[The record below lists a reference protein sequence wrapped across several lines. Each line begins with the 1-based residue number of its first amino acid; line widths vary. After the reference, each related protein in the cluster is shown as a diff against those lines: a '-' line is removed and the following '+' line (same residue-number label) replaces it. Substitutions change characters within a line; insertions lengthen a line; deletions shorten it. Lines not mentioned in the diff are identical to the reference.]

1 MATTLTNL
9 RQLRRELHSEPMPAG
24 PGPLDRVRDLV
35 LSLAK
40 DEGHCALL
48 FPDLCVYRFSQPTK
62 FRKAATFGVT
72 LGVALQGV
80 KQIRVDDHHI
90 TVDSQRLLVITRERQ
105 YESAV
110 LQATPDEPYVGV
122 SLSFSPERVAR
133 ALITLAE
140 AGGETH
146 REPACAFV
154 TDCDE
159 HIASALE
166 RLLLT
171 HNDPLD
177 RKLLAPLAIDEILF
191 RLLRSEAAAAIRSGV
206 GMAADAQRILESM
219 QRIREQHAEKL
230 SVEGLARKAGMS
242 PSHYAH
248 RFRAV
253 ARVSPMRYV
262 REVRLDR
269 ARNLLLASGARAG
282 EVGLTVGFESPA
294 HFAREFKRRFGV
306 PPSRS
311 AALHG

>member
-1 MATTLTNL
+1 
-9 RQLRRELHSEPMPAG
+9 
-24 PGPLDRVRDLV
+24 
-35 LSLAK
+35 
-40 DEGHCALL
+40 
-48 FPDLCVYRFSQPTK
+48 
-62 FRKAATFGVT
+62 
-72 LGVALQGV
+72 
-80 KQIRVDDHHI
+80 
-90 TVDSQRLLVITRERQ
+90 
-105 YESAV
+105 
-110 LQATPDEPYVGV
+110 
-122 SLSFSPERVAR
+122 
-133 ALITLAE
+133 
-140 AGGETH
+140 
-146 REPACAFV
+146 
-154 TDCDE
+154 
-159 HIASALE
+159 
-166 RLLLT
+166 
-171 HNDPLD
+171 
-177 RKLLAPLAIDEILF
+177 LLAPLAIDEILF

-219 QRIREQHAEKL
+219 QRIREQHADKL

-282 EVGLTVGFESPA
+282 EVALTVGFESPA

>member
-9 RQLRRELHSEPMPAG
+9 RQLRPETAV
-24 PGPLDRVRDLV
+24 PGPLDRVRDIILTAGENV
-35 LSLAK
+35 
-40 DEGHCALL
+40 GHCPLL
-48 FPDLCVYRFSQPTK
+48 FPDLCAYRFSEPTS
-62 FRKAATFGVT
+62 FRKAAAFGVT
-72 LGVALQGV
+72 LGVPLQGV
-80 KQIRVDDHHI
+80 KRVRMGEHEI
-90 TVDSQRLLVITRERQ
+90 TVAEQRLLVITRDSE

-110 LQATPDEPYVGV
+110 LEASPEQPYLGV

-140 AGGETH
+140 AGAEPV
-146 REPACAFV
+146 REHACAFV
-154 TDCDE
+154 MDCDAP
-159 HIASALE
+159 IANALE

-171 HNDPLD
+171 LKDPLD

-191 RLLRSEAAAAIRSGV
+191 RLLRSEAAAAIRSSVGV
-206 GMAADAQRILESM
+206 AADAQRILESM
-219 QRIREQHAEKL
+219 QLIREQHAEKL

-242 PSHYAH
+242 LSHYAH
-248 RFRAV
+248 RFRAI

-269 ARNLLLASGARAG
+269 ARNLLLAHGARAG
-282 EVGLTVGFESPA
+282 EVGMTVGFESPA

-311 AALHG
+311 AALEAR

>member
-1 MATTLTNL
+1 MATSLTNL
-9 RQLRRELHSEPMPAG
+9 RQLRPQAVP
-24 PGPLDRVRDLV
+24 PTGPLDRVRDLV
-35 LSLAK
+35 LSIVQ
-40 DEGHCALL
+40 DEGHVALL
-48 FPDLCVYRFSQPTK
+48 FPDLCVYRFSQPTS
-62 FRKAATFGVT
+62 FRKAASFGVT
-72 LGVALQGV
+72 LGVPLQGV
-80 KQIRVDDHHI
+80 KRIRLGEHQL
-90 TVDSQRLLVITRERQ
+90 TVDSQRLLVITRDSE

-110 LQATPDEPYVGV
+110 LEATPDAPYVGV
-122 SLSFSPERVAR
+122 SLCFSPERVAR

-140 AGGETH
+140 AGAEPT
-146 REPACAFV
+146 REHACAFV

-171 HNDPLD
+171 YNDPLD

-206 GMAADAQRILESM
+206 GVAADAQRILESM
-219 QRIREQHAEKL
+219 QLIREKHASKL
-230 SVEGLARKAGMS
+230 SVDGLARKAGMS

-253 ARVSPMRYV
+253 ARVTPMRYV

-282 EVGLTVGFESPA
+282 EVALSVGFESPA

-311 AALHG
+311 AALEAR